1 MTWVDPESRDK
12 SHYET
17 RRRED
22 RHGVG
27 GDMKTQ
33 AETAAKWPQ
42 VNVHGPQEPEEVR
55 SRFSPGPLEGT
66 QRCQHLNLRLSA
78 SEAARGY
85 ISVL

>member
-17 RRRED
+17 KRRED

-42 VNVHGPQEPEEVR
+42 VKQCP
-55 SRFSPGPLEGT
+55 
-66 QRCQHLNLRLSA
+66 RLA
-78 SEAARGY
+78 GARGGEKQ
-85 ISVL
+85 ILPRAFGRNTALSTP